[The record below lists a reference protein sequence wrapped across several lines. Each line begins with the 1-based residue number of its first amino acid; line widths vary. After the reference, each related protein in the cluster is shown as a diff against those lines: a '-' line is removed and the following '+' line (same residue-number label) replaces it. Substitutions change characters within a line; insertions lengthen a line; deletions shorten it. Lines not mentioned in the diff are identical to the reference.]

1 MSIPCKGALVGVY
14 VRQRVSF
21 CFQDLQQDST
31 GYLPIHT
38 AANFPVILICL
49 VFFAVVVLAVNSFSF
64 SCCILQGAALGLLL
78 LLLLRCCSCCC
89 CVAVMLLS
97 VASEGNPLQCSTLFD
112 MQLTDACDATASA
125 SASATGCSTACAALS
140 VIALPFHV
148 ARLV

>member
-1 MSIPCKGALVGVY
+1 ML
-14 VRQRVSF
+14 RV
-21 CFQDLQQDST
+21 
-31 GYLPIHT
+31 
-38 AANFPVILICL
+38 
-49 VFFAVVVLAVNSFSF
+49 FAVVVLAVNSFSF

-78 LLLLRCCSCCC
+78 LLLLGCFVVVR
-89 CVAVMLLS
+89 VAVMLLS

-125 SASATGCSTACAALS
+125 SASATGCSTGCAALS